1 MAILIDSFYNGARG
15 PIRYWRRR
23 CGHLVSDTS
32 LEELHNF
39 AERLGLRHEWFQKK
53 SVPHYDLT
61 GEVYVRAIELGA
73 TLVST
78 REIVL
83 RAVRMDGQ
91 SKLKRASARTN
102 KWSEAEIAEIRE
114 N

>member
-15 PIRYWRRR
+15 PIRYWLRI

-32 LEELHNF
+32 LEELHLF
-39 AERLGLRHEWFQKK
+39 AESLGLHREWFQEK
-53 SVPHYDLT
+53 SIPHYDLT
-61 GEVYVRAIELGA
+61 GKVYELALERGA
-73 TLVST
+73 TLVSS

-83 RAVRMDGQ
+83 RAVRMDG
-91 SKLKRASARTN
+91 KPK
-102 KWSEAEIAEIRE
+102 IRFGR